1 MLDTCRVCIRK
12 MIELSDGAISV
23 FDGGFGIA
31 KEDRYL
37 CVGLRCVRSVWLWI
51 AETILTISEISY
63 QDSGDSLLN

>member
-31 KEDRYL
+31 KEDRYHHR
-37 CVGLRCVRSVWLWI
+37 V
-51 AETILTISEISY
+51 
-63 QDSGDSLLN
+63 